1 MKIVNNKKEI
11 ISEAY
16 PQHTSDSLLIV
27 VSRELDKSS
36 YLIVLQILYYVT
48 WSVHYFTAGCKESQG
63 LASMKL
69 LP

>member
-27 VSRELDKSS
+27 VSRELDRISTQFKSTT
-36 YLIVLQILYYVT
+36 YTLYA
-48 WSVHYFTAGCKESQG
+48 WSVCHITK
-63 LASMKL
+63 
-69 LP
+69 